1 MHATP
6 RIATS
11 RLALGQRGAAH
22 ENSTLELARQVAA
35 MAERVLRAEDPS
47 LARYREVVTQRE
59 GASVE

>member
-22 ENSTLELARQVAA
+22 ELERQASA